1 MTRENLLQAI
11 YDNEDDWSCQYTC
24 PHTMEEENPQDVCM
38 KCAEKQLK
46 DYEDKIRAEV
56 EQETYERA
64 YKEGYE
70 KGDSDGRFF
79 ERVEL
84 QKAFELLHG
93 SEYSWQEVCDK
104 ADMLIKEQNNE

>member
-46 DYEDKIRAEV
+46 EYEDKIRADAIDDCKTILKSHHMFRTCEDDYNAKIEAPFYKRLWKSF
-56 EQETYERA
+56 EQL
-64 YKEGYE
+64 
-70 KGDSDGRFF
+70 KG
-79 ERVEL
+79 
-84 QKAFELLHG
+84 
-93 SEYSWQEVCDK
+93 
-104 ADMLIKEQNNE
+104 QNNGV